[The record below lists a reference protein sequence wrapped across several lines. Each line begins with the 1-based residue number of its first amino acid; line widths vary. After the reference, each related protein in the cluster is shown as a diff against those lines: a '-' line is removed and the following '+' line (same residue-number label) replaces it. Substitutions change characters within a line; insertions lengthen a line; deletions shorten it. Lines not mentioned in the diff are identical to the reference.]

1 MHLHECLSNYELSI
15 VPKSLFAADIKML
28 HYSAKSKLMD
38 ILEKMSSAETS
49 DVAPHDILQPNKCA
63 AIIDTMA
70 DVQSI
75 DKPRPI
81 KKCKD
86 LSVHY
91 IAFLQRKYDELHIVF
106 DRYDIPK
113 SLKSATRHYGLRIL
127 TQWYIAAH
135 ALQIFQIYH

>member
-86 LSVHY
+86 CQFISLHLYKENMMNYILCLTGMTFQNHLSQQLGITV
-91 IAFLQRKYDELHIVF
+91 
-106 DRYDIPK
+106 
-113 SLKSATRHYGLRIL
+113 
-127 TQWYIAAH
+127 
-135 ALQIFQIYH
+135 